1 MKETSMISQKRISGL
16 RRTAIIGAGLASVL
30 MAASPLVIAA
40 EDAFAVGF
48 VPADMT
54 SLGPR
59 LAEVAGTYAAY
70 NIKPTLVTIEGGSR
84 GLQVLLSGKLQ
95 GMQVGFSVVV
105 NANREGADVRLVTA
119 SSNAMVMDIYA
130 NPAVKSPADLKGQK
144 VAISA
149 FTAETDMAVNLALRQ
164 WKMTRKDITVT
175 PLGGASQRIAAQLSG
190 QVMAAPYVSPATAI
204 AREKGLV
211 MMLDLG
217 IDGAPWVFNG
227 LVVTRDFL
235 KSNPDLIKRFIKANV
250 EGVYKALADEKWAKG
265 VIAKEFKT
273 DSKTVIDDTY
283 SQFKK
288 FYASDFTPSP
298 AAVANVIAEVNTM
311 GPPLLTTKAENYVD
325 LSPIEAL
332 RKEGFFDAMRKK
344 YGI

>member
-1 MKETSMISQKRISGL
+1 MISQKRISGL
-16 RRTAIIGAGLASVL
+16 RRTVIIGAGLASVL
-30 MAASPLVIAA
+30 MAASPLALAA

-54 SLGPR
+54 SLAPR

-119 SSNAMVMDIYA
+119 SSNAMVMDIYV

-149 FTAETDMAVNLALRQ
+149 FASESDMAVNLALRK
-164 WKMTRKDITVT
+164 WKMTRKDVTVT

-190 QVMAAPYVSPATAI
+190 QVMAAPYVSPATAT
-204 AREKGLV
+204 ARDKGLV
-211 MMLDLG
+211 KMLDLG
-217 IDGAPWVFNG
+217 NDGAPWVFNG

-250 EGVYKALADEKWAKG
+250 EGVYKALADEKWAKD

-273 DSKTVIDDTY
+273 DSKAIIDDTY
-283 SQFKK
+283 AQFKK
-288 FYASDFTPSP
+288 FYARDFAPSP
-298 AAVANVIAEVNTM
+298 VAVTNVISEVNTM
-311 GPPLLTTKAENYVD
+311 GPPLLTTMAENYVD
-325 LSPIEAL
+325 LDPLEAL
-332 RKEGFFDAMRKK
+332 RKEGFFEAMKKK
-344 YGI
+344 YGV